1 MKEHIKNI
9 FFNIYIYIYA
19 CVCLCVC
26 IYIYASSVQSVSML
40 KYDILNVCNY
50 QQHLLFAHRSKH
62 KYNSGTQI
70 SAVTGRTVHEYV
82 VLDTFH
88 SKKTSSALRFH
99 EQQASPN

>member
-1 MKEHIKNI
+1 MKEYIKNI

-26 IYIYASSVQSVSML
+26 IYTYASSVQSVSML
-40 KYDILNVCNY
+40 KYDILNVCNF
-50 QQHLLFAHRSKH
+50 QQLLLFAHRSKH

-70 SAVTGRTVHEYV
+70 RAVTGRSVHEHV
-82 VLDTFH
+82 VLGTFH

-99 EQQASPN
+99 EQQASQN